1 MRSSSSPR
9 LAALAGR
16 WLAVGLFVFVGLSG
30 CDTHTVAPTGPE
42 RAAAPSDSAYAR
54 LLADHGGIGGLADF
68 RARASDEELAATLG
82 RYGIAFEIVDVA
94 ASAETARFQ
103 DITACPQKFPTS
115 DRVKWFRLVGAGG
128 AEDHYIDSRGRPAT
142 AFKSLGPVTTAA
154 RQTTCQT
161 NVGNWASP
169 ASSFD
174 GGHLIGSQLGGW
186 GGRANLVPQ
195 QYNFNRGNWK
205 RIEDAVAKCSRLGS
219 GAIEYHVD
227 VDYSNSTTLT
237 PSQFHADI
245 KIGGVWKS
253 ADFTNTAG
261 GGSSGTSQATSM
273 VSWLQGKGC
282 Y

>member
-1 MRSSSSPR
+1 M
-9 LAALAGR
+9 
-16 WLAVGLFVFVGLSG
+16 
-30 CDTHTVAPTGPE
+30 
-42 RAAAPSDSAYAR
+42 
-54 LLADHGGIGGLADF
+54 
-68 RARASDEELAATLG
+68 
-82 RYGIAFEIVDVA
+82 A

-169 ASSFD
+169 ASSYD

>member
-115 DRVKWFRLVGAGG
+115 DRVKWFRL
-128 AEDHYIDSRGRPAT
+128 SRA
-142 AFKSLGPVTTAA
+142 SA
-154 RQTTCQT
+154 R
-161 NVGNWASP
+161 
-169 ASSFD
+169 
-174 GGHLIGSQLGGW
+174 
-186 GGRANLVPQ
+186 
-195 QYNFNRGNWK
+195 
-205 RIEDAVAKCSRLGS
+205 
-219 GAIEYHVD
+219 
-227 VDYSNSTTLT
+227 
-237 PSQFHADI
+237 
-245 KIGGVWKS
+245 
-253 ADFTNTAG
+253 
-261 GGSSGTSQATSM
+261 
-273 VSWLQGKGC
+273 
-282 Y
+282 